1 MSTTESGPKEPQ
13 LRVDDDRLSRIVE
26 SARLGTWDWNI
37 ETGELVW
44 SKECLDMFGLPYDTK
59 MSYERFLQ
67 AIVPEDRERIDQ
79 ACQFALATGNEYST
93 EMRAKWPD
101 GTIHWVASRG
111 RAYFDKMGKPIRMS
125 GAGMD
130 ITRLKETEED
140 QSRARA
146 EAKAQAE
153 NLAAVFDA
161 VPAAMF
167 FSHDRECKRVTSNR
181 AAYELLRMPYGSNT
195 SKSAPEEERP
205 TFFRILENGI
215 EVPAEQLPLQK
226 AAATGQP
233 IRNKEFEIRFE
244 DGSSIHEFGHAVPL
258 FDEQGQVRGA
268 VGAFLDVTDRKVIEE
283 RLRTSIERF
292 QIALRGTPIT
302 VFNQGLDLRYKW
314 IYNPFSG
321 YNALEIIGKRDIEIL
336 ERMEDAVKIEAIKSD
351 VMRSGVVYQGE
362 VEVYHQGLPR
372 TYHVTIEPQRDPQ
385 SRICGVMC
393 ASFDLTER
401 KREEAEREKLA
412 RRWQMALDAA
422 KMGWWRYDMT
432 TKICTW
438 DDRFK
443 NIIGLSANSGSP
455 EMVAERIHPEDRD
468 AATAKLRAALDS
480 DSLIDYFNE
489 YRIVRPDG
497 SVRWI
502 ESRGTAET
510 QGDTGRAV
518 AFAGTL
524 QDITERKVTEDKL
537 RQNQEAFAKLV
548 QNAPYGVYVVDS
560 QFRLALTDP
569 GSRTEAFRNVDP
581 LDGRDFGE
589 IMRILWPEPL
599 ASQIIASFR
608 HTLATG
614 EPYYSERFRNL
625 RKDLGDVKAYEW
637 ELHRIVLPD
646 GQYGVVCYYFD
657 STELR
662 NTEDALRRQWER
674 SEFVAEGSDVGFWFC
689 DLPFDK
695 LAWDKRVRKHFWLP
709 ADDAPITIDRFYSL
723 LHPDDREPTRQA
735 IDNSIQNNEQY
746 DVEYRTIAPDGRQ
759 RWVRANGRTFYD
771 EAGKPVRFDGI
782 TQDITAR
789 KMAQEALRESE
800 ARYRDLAEN
809 LEQEVQARTRELRQ
823 RNEEVLRTSEELR
836 ALSSR
841 LLQVQDEERRRIAR
855 DLHDSSGQ
863 TLTAIGLDLANI
875 AEQAR
880 SEAVRQIAPQL
891 SKQVEETQ
899 NLVQVLHRE
908 LRTTSYML
916 HPPLLDEAG
925 LFSALSWYVEGVTQR
940 SGVGIHFDVS
950 KGFGRLPREMELVLF
965 RLVQECFTNILRH
978 SGAKTATVRMTRR
991 LNDVEVEI
999 KDGGKGI
1006 PPEKL
1011 VAINSGNTGL
1021 GIRAMR
1027 ERLRQFGGEL
1037 RIESNGDGTR
1047 VFVTIPI
1054 AAGTGLSEVNG
1065 IEPLQA
1071 AI

>member
-1 MSTTESGPKEPQ
+1 MSTTKKDPKEEQ
-13 LRVDDDRLSRIVE
+13 LRAGDDRLSRIVE

-44 SKECLDMFGLPYDTK
+44 SKECLDMFALPHDIK
-59 MSYERFLQ
+59 MSYERFLE

-79 ACQFALATGNEYST
+79 AVRFALETGNEYST
-93 EMRAKWPD
+93 EMRARWPD
-101 GTIHWVASRG
+101 GTIHWIASRG
-111 RAYFDKMGKPIRMS
+111 RAYFDKTGKPIRMS

-130 ITRLKETEED
+130 ITRLKETEEELR
-140 QSRARA
+140 RARA

-167 FSHDRECKRVTSNR
+167 FSHDRQCERVSSNR

-195 SKSAPEEERP
+195 SMSAPADERP
-205 TFFRILENGI
+205 TVFRVFENGA
-215 EVPAEQLPLQK
+215 EVPAEELPLQK
-226 AAATGQP
+226 AAATGRP
-233 IRNKEFEIRFE
+233 FRNQEFEIRFA
-244 DGSSIHEFGHAVPL
+244 DGSSIYEFGHAVPL
-258 FDEQGQVRGA
+258 FDEEGQVRGA
-268 VGAFLDVTDRKVIEE
+268 VGAFLDVTDRKVIEQ
-283 RLRTSIERF
+283 RLRASTERF
-292 QIALRGTPIT
+292 QVALRGTPIT

-321 YNALEIIGKRDIEIL
+321 YNAAEIIGKRDTEFL
-336 ERMEDAVKIEAIKSD
+336 ERMEDAVKMEGIKSD
-351 VMRSGVVYQGE
+351 VMHTGVVFQGE
-362 VEVYHQGLPR
+362 VEVYHDGKPR
-372 TYHVTIEPQRDPQ
+372 TYHVTIEPQRDAQ
-385 SRICGVMC
+385 SRICGLTC
-393 ASFDLTER
+393 ASFDLTES
-401 KREEAEREKLA
+401 KREAAERERLA
-412 RRWQMALDAA
+412 RQWQMALDAA

-432 TKICTW
+432 TKICRW

-443 NIIGLSANSGSP
+443 NIVGLSANSGSP
-455 EMVAERIHPEDRD
+455 EMVAARIHPEDRE
-468 AATAKLRAALDS
+468 AATARLRAALDS
-480 DSLIDYFNE
+480 GSLTDYSNE

-497 SVRWI
+497 SVRWV

-510 QGDTGRAV
+510 QGGTGRVV

-524 QDITERKVTEDKL
+524 QDITERKVTAGKL

-548 QNAPYGVYVVDS
+548 ENAPYGVYVVDS
-560 QFRLALTDP
+560 QFRLVLTDP

-589 IMRILWPEPL
+589 VMRILWPEPL
-599 ASQIIASFR
+599 ASQIIATFR

-614 EPYYSERFRNL
+614 EPYHSERFRNL

-674 SEFVAEGSDVGFWFC
+674 SEFVSEGSDVGFWFC

-695 LAWDKRVRKHFWLP
+695 VIWDKRVKKHFWLP
-709 ADDAPITIDRFYSL
+709 ADDSPVTMELFYSL
-723 LHPDDREPTRQA
+723 LHPDDREPTRRA
-735 IDNSIQNNEQY
+735 IENSIQNNEQY
-746 DVEYRTIAPDGRQ
+746 DVEYRTIAPDGKE
-759 RWVRANGRTFYD
+759 RWVRANGKTFYD
-771 EAGKPVRFDGI
+771 ESGKPVRFDGI

-809 LEQEVQARTRELRQ
+809 LEQEVHARTRELRQ

-875 AEQAR
+875 ADHAQ
-880 SEAVRQIAPQL
+880 SKAVQQVAPEL
-891 SKQVEETQ
+891 AKQVQDTQ
-899 NLVQVLHRE
+899 HLVQVLHRE
-908 LRTTSYML
+908 LRTTSYLL

-925 LFSALSWYVEGVTQR
+925 LFSAISWYVEGVTQR
-940 SGVGIHFDVS
+940 SGMGVQFEVS
-950 KGFGRLPREMELVLF
+950 KAFGRLPREIELAVF
-965 RLVQECFTNILRH
+965 RLVQECLTNILRH
-978 SGAKTATVRMTRR
+978 SGAKEATVHLTRGT
-991 LNDVEVEI
+991 DIVKVEI

-1006 PPEKL
+1006 SPEKL
-1011 VAINSGNTGL
+1011 AAIDSGKTGL

-1027 ERLRQFGGEL
+1027 ERLRQLGGEL
-1037 RIESNGDGTR
+1037 RIESSGDGTR
-1047 VFVTIPI
+1047 VLVTIPVPHSS
-1054 AAGTGLSEVNG
+1054 GSREESGM
-1065 IEPLQA
+1065 EPLQA